1 MMSDLSPK
9 AQVIIDAFDDEYYQK
24 ARTRQDALAAAFR
37 VLADELSYTLF
48 LPGNDCRVID
58 SRAVYDLCNEIEKL

>member
-9 AQVIIDAFDDEYYQK
+9 AQVIVDAFDDEYYQK

-37 VLADELSYTLF
+37 VLVSNNEEWIDGTYMVKSEDILNIATELENL
-48 LPGNDCRVID
+48 
-58 SRAVYDLCNEIEKL
+58 